1 MRRLF
6 VAIIAFGVFIIP
18 ATAMAGQDKDLV
30 AKGEK
35 VYAANKCVTCH
46 SIGAK
51 GNKKGPLDEVGSK
64 YTAEELRKW
73 MTHPAEMTA
82 KVKST
87 RKPLMKPYDKLSAPE
102 LDALVAY
109 MQTLKKK

>member
-6 VAIIAFGVFIIP
+6 VAIIAVGIFIVP
-18 ATAMAGQDKDLV
+18 AAGMAGQDKDLV

-73 MTHPAEMTA
+73 MTHPADMTA
-82 KVKST
+82 KTKST
-87 RKPLMKPYDKLSAPE
+87 RKPLMKPYDKLSAQD

>member
-18 ATAMAGQDKDLV
+18 AAGMAGQDKDLV

-35 VYAANKCVTCH
+35 LYAANKCVTCH

-73 MTHPAEMTA
+73 LTNAEDMTA
-82 KVKST
+82 KTKAT
-87 RKPLMKPYDKLSAPE
+87 RKPLMKSYPKLTAPE